1 MRSQGKGRVGP
12 QQDPGSPEGG
22 VGWAWLELG
31 CEHSSVCAGL
41 SLATGGLWWPNGSKD
56 LTRWS
61 NCSPTSECA
70 SLTAA
75 SAAEQGAL
83 LGRVLRAS
91 GLEPPPCL
99 PGGAVWSPTLL
110 NTPPMASRGLCA
122 PPPPCTRGSAV
133 WGFSPQPRSTTL
145 LSVTPHCLQKSLCPG
160 TGRRLSCS
168 QMAWSWMSVAGLELK
183 RRHCVRGRRWGAVG
197 GALGV
202 LGRELPALRA
212 PVLGPWVCR
221 PCGRLEISLSLGWVP
236 GQRLG
241 PGDVVPPPSTWDSGG
256 EKAAWARGAC
266 QFVTLRRRGMA

>member
-1 MRSQGKGRVGP
+1 MAK
-12 QQDPGSPEGG
+12 
-22 VGWAWLELG
+22 W
-31 CEHSSVCAGL
+31 
-41 SLATGGLWWPNGSKD
+41 
-56 LTRWS
+56 
-61 NCSPTSECA
+61 
-70 SLTAA
+70 
-75 SAAEQGAL
+75 EQGSHPMVQL
-83 LGRVLRAS
+83 QPHLRVCVAHGSICSRAGGTVGQRSESLRA
-91 GLEPPPCL
+91 GAPALPPRGCCVVPH
-99 PGGAVWSPTLL
+99 PSEH
-110 NTPPMASRGLCA
+110 PPMASRGLCA

-145 LSVTPHCLQKSLCPG
+145 LSVTPHCLQKSLCPPAG
-160 TGRRLSCS
+160 CRLSCS
-168 QMAWSWMSVAGLELK
+168 QMAWSWTSVAELELK

-221 PCGRLEISLSLGWVP
+221 SCGRLEISLSLGWVP